1 MVAIASDGGWC
12 MTAHETRPKAVAT
25 IGAFD
30 GVHLGHRALLGHV
43 VQRASALHA
52 TSWCVT
58 FNPHPDVV
66 MRPERQ
72 HTYLATLEDRIG
84 LIREQGI
91 QTVKVFEFTRRLSSV
106 TPEEFVDMMQVDCKL
121 VELWVGPDFAMGRG
135 RSGTPK
141 KMEEIGQSHGF
152 SVAVMEPHSLDGE
165 IVSSTRI
172 RALLAAGELADAAVL
187 LGRPYSLRG
196 TVESGAGRGTP
207 LGFPTANVRPPGDM
221 TMPADGVYVVLV
233 CVDGDAVWPGVA
245 NFGGRPTFKEHER
258 LIEAHLFDFSGDLR
272 GKSVDVRFLHRIR
285 PVQAFPSIDA
295 LIAQI
300 RKDVAAA
307 REWFVHH

>member
-1 MVAIASDGGWC
+1 
-12 MTAHETRPKAVAT
+12 MTAHENRPRAVAT

-30 GVHLGHRALLGHV
+30 GVHLGHRALLSHV
-43 VQRASALHA
+43 VQRAEALDA

-66 MRPERQ
+66 MRPERH
-72 HTYLATLEDRIG
+72 HTYLATLEDRVD

-106 TPEEFVDMMQVDCKL
+106 TPEEFVDMMQVDCQL

-135 RSGTPK
+135 RSGTPR

-152 SVAVMEPHSLDGE
+152 SVAVMEPHSLGGE

-172 RALLAAGELADAAVL
+172 RALLAAGELADASVL

-196 TVESGAGRGTP
+196 VVESGAGRGTP
-207 LGFPTANVRPPGDM
+207 LGFPTANVRPPSDM
-221 TMPADGVYVVLV
+221 TMPADGVYVVRVRVGGETL
-233 CVDGDAVWPGVA
+233 WPGVA
-245 NFGGRPTFKEHER
+245 NFGGRPTFQENER
-258 LIEAHLFDFSGDLR
+258 LIEAHLFDFSGNLR
-272 GKSVDVRFLHRIR
+272 GETVDVQFLHRIR

-300 RKDVAAA
+300 HKDVVTA
-307 REWFVHH
+307 REWFAQQ

>member
-1 MVAIASDGGWC
+1 
-12 MTAHETRPKAVAT
+12 MTAHDSRPRAVAT

-43 VQRASALHA
+43 VQRAEALGA

-66 MRPERQ
+66 MRPERH
-72 HTYLATLEDRIG
+72 HTYLATLEDRVD

-135 RSGTPK
+135 RSGTPR
-141 KMEEIGQSHGF
+141 KMEEIGQSQGF
-152 SVAVMEPHSLDGE
+152 SVAVMEPHSLSGE
-165 IVSSTRI
+165 VVSSTRI
-172 RALLAAGELADAAVL
+172 RALLAAGELADASVL

-196 TVESGAGRGTP
+196 VVESGAGRGTP
-207 LGFPTANVRPPGDM
+207 LGFPTANVRPPSDM
-221 TMPADGVYVVLV
+221 TMPADGVYVVRV
-233 CVDGDAVWPGVA
+233 RAAGETMWPGVA
-245 NFGGRPTFKEHER
+245 NFGGRPTFQENER
-258 LIEAHLFDFSGDLR
+258 LIEAHLLDFSGNLR
-272 GKSVDVRFLHRIR
+272 GETVEVQFLQRVR

-295 LIAQI
+295 LIVQI
-300 RKDVAAA
+300 HKDVATA
-307 REWFVHH
+307 RDWFAQH